1 MFNIEEQN
9 IIKKIDS
16 YKFDDLTTIGFFIST
31 EILKDREINILV
43 REDGI
48 CSIYCKKGLE
58 RESFLEII
66 RLINLFQ
73 KLIDERL
80 IFLIPGN
87 VNGVIHLGNQNISMS
102 LSERSSIVFS
112 DDSYIGNDFKWYNKI
127 CVLSIEIL
135 IEKNCI
141 YERIKI

>member
-9 IIKKIDS
+9 IIKKIVS

-48 CSIYCKKGLE
+48 CYIYCKKGLE
-58 RESFLEII
+58 REIFLEII

-73 KLIDERL
+73 KLTL
-80 IFLIPGN
+80 L
-87 VNGVIHLGNQNISMS
+87 V
-102 LSERSSIVFS
+102 
-112 DDSYIGNDFKWYNKI
+112 
-127 CVLSIEIL
+127 
-135 IEKNCI
+135 
-141 YERIKI
+141 